1 MKLWMKSAEVFSKN
15 FTSKCGYVLKVG
27 IGISGLFCFNFIT
40 ENISKFRIKE
50 VKVLDKSLCFMK
62 IIVHQNFSC
71 LQVLIYKLTMYTS
84 LLVFNITGTVPILA
98 HSIYKYGS
106 SDNHKVRGNEIVT
119 ELYSPHSTES
129 NYSHEPTPS
138 WTTISFSHPTITL

>member
-1 MKLWMKSAEVFSKN
+1 MDEICWSFFQELHIKMWICFKGWNWN
-15 FTSKCGYVLKVG
+15 FRAF
-27 IGISGLFCFNFIT
+27 LFCFNFIT